1 MNIESEAQMEA
12 SGQEIR
18 NEDNNEI
25 IVPASSAAGEKE
37 PRLKTFHPSPNISW
51 TSKHFYMSKS

>member
-12 SGQEIR
+12 SGQEIQEIR

-25 IVPASSAAGEKE
+25 IVLASSAAGEKE
-37 PRLKTFHPSPNISW
+37 PRLKTFHPSPNIS
-51 TSKHFYMSKS
+51 

>member
-12 SGQEIR
+12 SSQEIW

-25 IVPASSAAGEKE
+25 IVPASSAVGEKE
-37 PRLKTFHPSPNISW
+37 PRLKTFHPSPNIS
-51 TSKHFYMSKS
+51 